1 MEFYVRPTILSNGLK
16 ILTRVQ
22 SIRPLRANSQAG
34 YRLHLSVP
42 WRGKGAA
49 GERETERK
57 GGGRCMGGGRRGG
70 GKRILKVAGSGR
82 KGNNYATLRNISQS
96 KKCKEAGANM

>member
-1 MEFYVRPTILSNGLK
+1 MRPTILSNGLK

-22 SIRPLRANSQAG
+22 NIRALRANSQAG
-34 YRLHLSVP
+34 YRLHPSVP
-42 WRGKGAA
+42 WRWTGAE

-82 KGNNYATLRNISQS
+82 KGNNHNRKNAKRREPT
-96 KKCKEAGANM
+96 CDTF